1 MAKYNKSEIMKNAWS
16 IRKSFNV
23 SMSEALKKAWA
34 KAKSSDVVSNLLAS
48 GGRRWTKNGNDR
60 IYLSKAIGTG
70 LDMTTEDAP
79 CGFGF
84 TAMSRSVHSILAN
97 AVDSTYYDVISGK
110 LVYKKTS
117 YSWANNHIEN
127 RFKAISA

>member
-34 KAKSSDVVSNLLAS
+34 KAKSSDVVSNLLAA

-60 IYLSKAIGTG
+60 IYLSK
-70 LDMTTEDAP
+70 
-79 CGFGF
+79 
-84 TAMSRSVHSILAN
+84 
-97 AVDSTYYDVISGK
+97 
-110 LVYKKTS
+110 
-117 YSWANNHIEN
+117 
-127 RFKAISA
+127 